1 MKHNSTI
8 QSIEELLKHKS
19 PITKNDIDEH
29 TKQKGVDKDTNL
41 INYLQIANNTVSKD
55 DTKLSIKILQKKMKE
70 KGKDLKEI
78 DKLLAEFDLI
88 IKEICNNNNL
98 ELKGGNDNVEQNVD
112 FIDKLIDKI
121 ESIKD
126 YDKTIEIEVND
137 SDKKLEEITS
147 SRDEFY
153 SGKNYIEID
162 VYNQKGKKRKI
173 KLDNG
178 GAGDE
183 LIAYLKQV
191 KSIEFAKFKEYRS
204 KQITDL
210 ETDINKL
217 IGIVNQSI
225 AFIGKT
231 QVKSLK
237 EDLKN
242 KLKIVLK
249 KIKDDLNKTDKKL
262 KDIVKYLD
270 IVTSKFSEKLKQI
283 KADNEAKLR
292 NRRNNDNRYYGNM
305 DDNKELE
312 KRRIIDEL
320 VDTLFYHH
328 DKITHYLEKSQKLEL
343 FDKIYNL
350 AVLPSLTQHNFND
363 KLTSI
368 KAELK
373 QYKISDDHLKELKEK
388 VEILINN
395 VEKYIEEEE
404 KNNRSPSTQTQQPQ
418 TQQPQTQQTQTQ
430 QTQDPNP
437 SQTTSNEKELDELK
451 DLVVKIQSVFKRIVN
466 SDGITGKVS
475 KLMGVGDD
483 IFKLLLDDYE
493 EKRSAALRLED
504 KIEVD
509 KEFLKKI
516 DSYGLNFR
524 EVFRVNDNDKLFF
537 VMLILVVQLISFSI
551 VEILIEND
559 FVDNLLSSITVYGIV
574 YSLIMGGIIFGVNSL
589 GYKLK
594 LVFNYLN
601 TDFNLSQ
608 IIVHFSIIGIFLII
622 IGIVSMKVNTYV
634 VNDRDG
640 EEKIKLMYR
649 IDMISSVITIFT
661 AMFVFL
667 L

>member
-8 QSIEELLKHKS
+8 QSIEESLKYKS
-19 PITKNDIDEH
+19 PITQDDLNQYTI
-29 TKQKGVDKDTNL
+29 QKGADKEKDL
-41 INYLQIANNTVSKD
+41 IHYLQVANNTTSKED
-55 DTKLSIKILQKKMKE
+55 KELSIKALGKKVKE
-70 KGKDLKEI
+70 TGKDLREI
-78 DKLLAEFDLI
+78 DKLTAEFELI
-88 IKEICNNNNL
+88 IKEICKNGMIEQCKDKNVV
-98 ELKGGNDNVEQNVD
+98 KGGNDNVEQNVD
-112 FIDKLIDKI
+112 FIDKLIEKI
-121 ESIKD
+121 DNIKE
-126 YDKTIEIEVND
+126 YDKTIEIEVSESEN
-137 SDKKLEEITS
+137 KLQEITG

-153 SGKNYIEID
+153 SGNNYIEID
-162 VYNQKGKKRKI
+162 NYNQKGKKRKI

-191 KSIEFAKFKEYRS
+191 KNIDFVKFKEYRS

-217 IGIVNQSI
+217 IEIVNGSI
-225 AFIGKT
+225 AFIGKA
-231 QVKSLK
+231 QAKSLK
-237 EDLKN
+237 EDLKT
-242 KLKIVLK
+242 KLKTVLK
-249 KIKDDLNKTDKKL
+249 KIKDDLNDTDKKL
-262 KDIVKYLD
+262 KNIVKYLE
-270 IVTSKFSEKLKQI
+270 IATSKFSEKLKQI

-292 NRRNNDNRYYGNM
+292 NQRNNDNRYYRNIN
-305 DDNKELE
+305 DNKELE
-312 KRRIIDEL
+312 RRRIIDDL
-320 VDTLFYHH
+320 VDTLRQHEGNINEYV
-328 DKITHYLEKSQKLEL
+328 YSNSNSNSNSNEL
-343 FDKIYNL
+343 RDLNNIINNSNDSNDSTFNSIIDNLKKYNIE
-350 AVLPSLTQHNFND
+350 TDD
-363 KLTSI
+363 KLQ
-368 KAELK
+368 KVK
-373 QYKISDDHLKELKEK
+373 YKVDL
-388 VEILINN
+388 LIDN
-395 VEKYIEEEE
+395 VERYIKGQEE
-404 KNNRSPSTQTQQPQ
+404 KQRNQPQPQPPPPGSTQTP
-418 TQQPQTQQTQTQ
+418 
-430 QTQDPNP
+430 
-437 SQTTSNEKELDELK
+437 SNEKELTELDDLK
-451 DLVVKIQSVFKRIVN
+451 ELVVKIQSVYKRIVN
-466 SDGITGKVS
+466 SDGITGKAS

-493 EKRSAALRLED
+493 EKRSAALKMED

-559 FVDNLLSSITVYGIV
+559 YVDNLLSSITVYGIV

-601 TDFNLSQ
+601 TDFNISQ
-608 IIVHFSIIGIFLII
+608 IIVHFSIIAVFLII
-622 IGIVSMKVNTYV
+622 IGIVSMNVNTYV